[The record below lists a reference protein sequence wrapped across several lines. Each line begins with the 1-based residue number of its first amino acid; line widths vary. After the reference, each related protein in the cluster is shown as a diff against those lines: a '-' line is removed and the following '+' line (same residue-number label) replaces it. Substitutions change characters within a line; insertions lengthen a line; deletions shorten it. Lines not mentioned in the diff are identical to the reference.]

1 MRRLH
6 GTLPPES
13 GCACDHEGDGGDPEE
28 IPEGTVDDAVILSG
42 MSNLEQVED
51 NLHTFQ
57 RQHSYDKFLLQR
69 KHI

>member
-13 GCACDHEGDGGDPEE
+13 GCARDHEGDGGDPEE

-51 NLHTFQ
+51 NLHTYK
-57 RQHSYDKFLLQR
+57 YDSESILFPK
-69 KHI
+69 